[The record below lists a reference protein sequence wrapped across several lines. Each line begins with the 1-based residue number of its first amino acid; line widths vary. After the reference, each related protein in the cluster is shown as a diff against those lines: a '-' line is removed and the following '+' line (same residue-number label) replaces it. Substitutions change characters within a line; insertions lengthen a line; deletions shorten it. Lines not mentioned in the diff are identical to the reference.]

1 MTARV
6 PMSVLLD
13 GAGNAVGAVAI
24 EDGRWIG
31 RDTYGRLLFE
41 AESQTQAAHLARAFG
56 EPISTVDFGLLP
68 TQPGEQRSDRI
79 AIDRHGLPYL
89 TQPWPMYVTPCCYA
103 TVTIATDDGVLCC
116 GACYGDVD
124 PLLAADPQPS

>member
-13 GAGNAVGAVAI
+13 AVGNAAGAVTI

-56 EPISTVDFGLLP
+56 EPVSTVEFGLLP
-68 TQPGEQRSDRI
+68 TQSGEQRSERV
-79 AIDRHGLPYL
+79 AIDRHGF
-89 TQPWPMYVTPCCYA
+89 PMSRSRGRCT
-103 TVTIATDDGVLCC
+103 
-116 GACYGDVD
+116 
-124 PLLAADPQPS
+124 